1 MKRRIFAAA
10 LGAVTLL
17 GAALPSVVH
26 AEDKPKVIRIG
37 FPQAGTG
44 GRPLPSGSFPATA
57 ELQGAIEEEFKADGI
72 KIVWNHYVGAGPAL
86 NEAYANGLIDFAF
99 GHGDLPLIV
108 GWSTGLKR
116 KVIMSSSR
124 FGNSYFVVPS
134 TSNAKTLADLKGK
147 KLATFKGTAGQLTL
161 YRWLEKF
168 NLADKDFRVIS
179 LNNDD
184 TKAALATGDIDGTV
198 ITPFD
203 LEARGIAKHIHEI
216 DDDPDLSSP
225 GTVWVGNEF
234 EQKYPAIVQR
244 VVNRLLKVAVW
255 SSTEAN
261 REKLFQY
268 WAQAGS
274 TPYIDYKKSWSNVSD
289 LRTRVN
295 PLLDEYYV
303 ASLQRSINETK
314 KFKLIRRDVNL
325 SEFLEPKYLNQAL
338 KEQGLED
345 YWPQY
350 DAAGKIKVPARKLA
364 SK

>member
-10 LGAVTLL
+10 LSALTLL
-17 GAALPSVVH
+17 GATLGAAH
-26 AEDKPKVIRIG
+26 AEDKPTVIRIG

-44 GRPLPSGSFPATA
+44 GRPLPSGSYPATA
-57 ELQGAIEEEFKADGI
+57 ELQGVIEEEFKADGI

-86 NEAYANGLIDFAF
+86 NEAYANGLVDFAF

-134 TSNAKTLADLKGK
+134 SSNAKTLNDLKGK

-168 NLADKDFRVIS
+168 NLTDKDVRIIS

-198 ITPFD
+198 VTPFD
-203 LEARGIAKHIHEI
+203 LEARGVAKHIHEI
-216 DDDPDLSSP
+216 LDDPDLSSP
-225 GTVWVGNEF
+225 GSVWVGEEF
-234 EQKYPAIVQR
+234 EKKYPQIVQR
-244 VVNRLLKVAVW
+244 VVNRLLKSAVW

-274 TPYIDYKKSWSNVSD
+274 TPYIDYKKSWSNVAD

-303 ASLQRSINETK
+303 ASLQRSISEAK

-325 SEFLEPKYLNQAL
+325 ADFVEPKYLAKAL
-338 KEQGLED
+338 KDQGLED

-350 DAAGKIKVPARKLA
+350 DAAGKIKAPARKLA